1 MPAFQNVMLT
11 LEAHAKINL
20 TLEILGRRDD
30 GYHEIT
36 SVIQTISLHDTV
48 SIENSESLE
57 LECDIEGLSMQ
68 ANLAYH
74 AALLLREQGDSN
86 LGAKVVIQKRIPVS
100 AGLGGGSADAAA
112 VLVGLNQHWKLG
124 LSIAELEEIASTLG
138 SDVPF
143 LLTGG
148 AAMLTGRGERVR
160 SLPPVELPW
169 FVLLCPDIE
178 VENKTAAMYS
188 NFPATSYTRGALSR
202 KLEARIHGGGDAPSQ
217 FFFNAFD
224 EVARDKVSDLSEY
237 WRGFEAVGAR
247 EIHVAGSGPTL
258 FTPVAKREVGTALQ
272 LLLEHKNRWRSY
284 LVSAWNPASDGG

>member
-1 MPAFQNVMLT
+1 MLN

-30 GYHEIT
+30 GYHEIA

-48 SIENSESLE
+48 SMEQSESLE
-57 LECDIEGLSMQ
+57 VECDISGL
-68 ANLAYH
+68 AVLDNLAYR
-74 AALLLREQGDSN
+74 AALLLRKQVETD
-86 LGAKVVIQKRIPVS
+86 LGARIVIEKRIPVS

-112 VLVGLNQHWKLG
+112 VLVGLNRLWELG
-124 LSIAELEEIASTLG
+124 LSLTELERVAAQLG
-138 SDVPF
+138 SDIPF

-160 SLPPVELPW
+160 TLPPVELPW
-169 FVLLCPDIE
+169 FVLLCPDID

-188 NFPATSYTRGALSR
+188 SIPASNYTRGALSR
-202 KLEARIHGGGDAPSQ
+202 KLEARIRGGGDAPPQ

-224 EVARDKVSDLSEY
+224 ETARATVSGLSEY
-237 WRGFEAVGAR
+237 WQGFEALGAR

-258 FTPVAKREVGTALQ
+258 FASVAQREVGTALQ

-284 LVSAWNPASDGG
+284 LVSAWNPASNGE